1 MKTLRCLPPIVF
13 SFLALSVQAEPKQ
26 DCSNVLESL
35 GYNLDAYTS
44 KKAGWVSK
52 EKHIFN
58 GTLICYIG
66 SDKKIH
72 SIEDNG
78 FVIVKD
84 GFFGQ
89 KALAKR
95 DELNAER
102 KRKIKKSKRD
112 MEAEFEESKRKIN
125 EAFDA
130 KIQKLKQDSEPGSS
144 TTEPV
149 VLEPA
154 DQREQMAVDS
164 QREVGQ
170 KPTSQPELEPTT
182 VVVADEEAQRPPVAQ
197 ALTPLACKEHPNFP
211 LSYDAPVQI
220 RRIVKDTVEKM
231 GMKVGPLDALP
242 ANKKRA
248 WYFSS
253 SGPTALSVLSRGEDW
268 AWFTHGDTVKFRKR
282 DDIKGLVIYEVL
294 DIKPRLNEG
303 KLVLNLETDLPDE
316 AEVTVE
322 IYRSYEA
329 KGQDR
334 RSETYSHQ
342 YFRECGTI
350 ARWKA
355 KETIPIDEAAWRQA
369 LKAHQDKMGRLGKDM
384 AFEIV
389 AINDHITVSASGGI
403 STASGSSLQRLKDEE
418 RVLKRREALAGQ
430 SLHVSWDALEVGRAY
445 RFLKIGIP
453 LMPQRGVDGKL
464 MGTML
469 RLTDKAIVVVQAV
482 ENSVPNSL
490 WYLVSVDG
498 RRGWVNGDALL
509 GSGAVG
515 IPSRGEQ
522 DPKQLRYR
530 QEIAQH
536 VLKPCLSRAY
546 EKAVRSSAVRKSNS
560 MKSEMIRAMI
570 DASHD
575 MLAEFIKEATDLG
588 LGLLPL
594 TDRMEFYRKSR
605 DYCIAGT

>member
-1 MKTLRCLPPIVF
+1 M
-13 SFLALSVQAEPKQ
+13 
-26 DCSNVLESL
+26 
-35 GYNLDAYTS
+35 
-44 KKAGWVSK
+44 
-52 EKHIFN
+52 
-58 GTLICYIG
+58 
-66 SDKKIH
+66 
-72 SIEDNG
+72 
-78 FVIVKD
+78 
-84 GFFGQ
+84 GQ
-89 KALAKR
+89 EALAKR

-102 KRKIKKSKRD
+102 KRKIKESKRE
-112 MEAEFEESKRKIN
+112 MEAEFEEKKRQIN

-130 KIQKLKQDSEPGSS
+130 KLQKLKQDSETGSS
-144 TTEPV
+144 TTEEV
-149 VLEPA
+149 TLEPA

-170 KPTSQPELEPTT
+170 KPTSQPESEPTR
-182 VVVADEEAQRPPVAQ
+182 VVVADEEVQRPPVAQ
-197 ALTPLACKEHPNFP
+197 ALTSLACKEHPGFK
-211 LSYDAPVQI
+211 LSYDTPVQI

-242 ANKKRA
+242 ANKTRT

-253 SGPTALSVLSRGEDW
+253 SGPTALSVLSRDEDW
-268 AWFTHGDTVKFRKR
+268 TWFTHGDTVKFRKR

-294 DIKPRLNEG
+294 DIKPRLKEG

-329 KGQDR
+329 KGQDG
-334 RSETYSHQ
+334 RSETYSHE

-355 KETIPIDEAAWRQA
+355 EETIPIDEAAWRQT
-369 LKAHQDKMGRLGKDM
+369 LKAHQDEMGRLGKDM
-384 AFEIV
+384 AFEII
-389 AINDHITVSASGGI
+389 AINDHITVSVSGGI
-403 STASGSSLQRLKDEE
+403 STASGSSLQRLKDAE
-418 RVLKRREALAGQ
+418 RVLERRDALAAK
-430 SLHVSWDALEVGRAY
+430 SLHVSWDALEVGMAY
-445 RFLKIGIP
+445 RFLKTGIP

-464 MGTML
+464 MGTMV

-482 ENSVPNSL
+482 ENSVPHSF

-522 DPKQLRYR
+522 DPIQLRYR
-530 QEIAQH
+530 QEIAEH
-536 VLKPCLSRAY
+536 VLKPCLSSAY
-546 EKAVRSSAVRKSNS
+546 KKAVRSSTVRESNS
-560 MKSEMIRAMI
+560 MKSEMMRTMI

-575 MLAEFIKEATDLG
+575 VMAEFIKEATDLG

-594 TDRMEFYRKSR
+594 TDRMAFYRKSR

>member
-1 MKTLRCLPPIVF
+1 MVRN
-13 SFLALSVQAEPKQ
+13 Q
-26 DCSNVLESL
+26 
-35 GYNLDAYTS
+35 
-44 KKAGWVSK
+44 
-52 EKHIFN
+52 
-58 GTLICYIG
+58 
-66 SDKKIH
+66 
-72 SIEDNG
+72 
-78 FVIVKD
+78 
-84 GFFGQ
+84 
-89 KALAKR
+89 
-95 DELNAER
+95 
-102 KRKIKKSKRD
+102 
-112 MEAEFEESKRKIN
+112 
-125 EAFDA
+125 
-130 KIQKLKQDSEPGSS
+130 
-144 TTEPV
+144 
-149 VLEPA
+149 
-154 DQREQMAVDS
+154 
-164 QREVGQ
+164 
-170 KPTSQPELEPTT
+170 
-182 VVVADEEAQRPPVAQ
+182 
-197 ALTPLACKEHPNFP
+197 
-211 LSYDAPVQI
+211 
-220 RRIVKDTVEKM
+220 
-231 GMKVGPLDALP
+231 
-242 ANKKRA
+242 KRA

-329 KGQDR
+329 KGLDR

-355 KETIPIDEAAWRQA
+355 KETIPIDEAAWRQT

-445 RFLKIGIP
+445 RFLKTGIP

-464 MGTML
+464 MGPML

-575 MLAEFIKEATDLG
+575 MLAEFIKEATALG

-594 TDRMEFYRKSR
+594 TDRMDFYRKSR